1 MSHHRE
7 QITPRQARFVQEYLI
22 DLNGRQAVIR
32 AGYRTRSPEVHASR
46 LLARPLVAKAIT
58 AAQAARAKRTEI
70 TADRV
75 IHELARIAF
84 ADVRDVVQWGKHLV
98 TLRPSSE
105 LTLEQAASIA
115 TIEAD
120 VTARANGTPQ
130 LKIRVRM
137 HDKGAALTTLA
148 RHFGL
153 LIDRHELKLPDEQV
167 QYLVQVAQK
176 FLACAATMRAEP
188 KAITIDV
195 PALPAPSG
203 NGAS

>member
-1 MSHHRE
+1 MSRHRE
-7 QITPRQARFVQEYLI
+7 QLTARQARFVNEYLI
-22 DLNGRQAVIR
+22 DLNGTQAVIR

-105 LTLEQAASIA
+105 LTAEQAASIA

-137 HDKGAALTTLA
+137 HDKAQALQTLA

-153 LIDRHELKLPDEQV
+153 LLDRHEVSLPDEQV
-167 QYLVQVAQK
+167 QYLVQVARVC
-176 FLACAATMRAEP
+176 LAEAARMKSEP
-188 KAITIDV
+188 RAITIDV
-195 PALPAPSG
+195 SALATTSG
-203 NGAS
+203 NGAG